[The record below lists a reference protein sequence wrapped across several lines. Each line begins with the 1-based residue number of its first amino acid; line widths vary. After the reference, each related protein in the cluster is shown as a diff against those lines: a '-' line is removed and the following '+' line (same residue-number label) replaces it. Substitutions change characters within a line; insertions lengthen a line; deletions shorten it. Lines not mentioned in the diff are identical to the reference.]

1 MSLTGGSP
9 PLHRP
14 MKVTIGYTQSCNLDC
29 RVCYADCTREPS
41 PREVPGKT
49 WLRLLDEFFEAG
61 VISVMIEGGEPLHR
75 PDVLEVIAHAAP
87 RAMTRLRTNATLVD
101 DAMAARL
108 KSIGLGD
115 TMVDLLG
122 ATAETHDALTGVPG
136 SHARSLAGIRALRRA
151 GLPVTVLV
159 IMNRINHRELQPL
172 LELAHAEGAEAVG
185 VLRPYP
191 LGRMKRDWA
200 ELSLSLD
207 EMMAAIAVLRPPPGL
222 RLMQSWHPN
231 DANCC
236 WQMAAVNAYGHSIG
250 CMYLREYVDYGDVT
264 VMPFLETWEDPLYR
278 HLRAGKVEKSCGG
291 CASTQHTHGGCRSTA
306 FAFHGRW
313 DAPDPFDAGLNDGV
327 DLRVLPSFDPVQDA
341 RTDAP

>member
-1 MSLTGGSP
+1 MRAVGGSP

-14 MKVTIGYTQSCNLDC
+14 MKVTIGYTESCNLDC
-29 RVCYADCTREPS
+29 RVCYADCGRVPSARELPS
-41 PREVPGKT
+41 ST

-87 RAMTRLRTNATLVD
+87 HAMTRLRTNATLVD

-108 KSIGLGD
+108 RAIGLGD
-115 TMVDLLG
+115 AMVDLLG
-122 ATAETHDALTGVPG
+122 ASAATHDALTGVPG
-136 SHARSLAGIRALRRA
+136 SQARSLAGIRALRRA

-159 IMNRINHRELQPL
+159 IMNRLNHREIQPL
-172 LELAHAEGAEAVG
+172 LELAHSEGAEAVG

-191 LGRMKRDWA
+191 LGRMRRDWA
-200 ELSLSLD
+200 ALSLSLD
-207 EMMAAIAVLRPPPGL
+207 EMAAAIAALRPPPGL

-236 WQMAAVNAYGHSIG
+236 WQMAAVNAYGRSIG

-264 VMPFLETWEDPLYR
+264 SIPFLQTWEDPLYR
-278 HLRAGKVEKSCGG
+278 QLRAGKVEASCAG

-313 DAPDPFDAGLNDGV
+313 DAPDPFDAGLNGGL
-327 DLRVLPSFDPVQDA
+327 DLRALPPLPPAPVPPH
-341 RTDAP
+341 AP

>member
-1 MSLTGGSP
+1 MSGAADLVGGSP

-14 MKVTIGYTQSCNLDC
+14 MKVTIGFTQSCNLDC

-41 PREVPGKT
+41 PRELDGAT
-49 WLRLLDEFFEAG
+49 WIGLLDQFFEAG

-75 PDVLEVIAHAAP
+75 PEVLEVIAHAAP

-108 KSIGLGD
+108 KRIGLGD
-115 TMVDLLG
+115 AMVDLLG
-122 ATAETHDALTGVPG
+122 ATAATHDALTGVAG
-136 SHARSLAGIRALRRA
+136 SFARSIAGIRALRRA

-159 IMNRINHRELQPL
+159 IMNRLNHGELQPL

-191 LGRMKRDWA
+191 LGRMRRDWA

-207 EMMAAIAVLRPPPGL
+207 AMMAAIAALAPPAGL

-236 WQMAAVNAYGHSIG
+236 WQMAAVNAYGRSIG

-264 VMPFLETWEDPLYR
+264 AMPFLQTWEDPLYR
-278 HLRAGKVEKSCGG
+278 RLREGKVEASCGG
-291 CASTQHTHGGCRSTA
+291 CASTQGTHGGCRSTA

-313 DAPDPFDAGLNDGV
+313 EAPDPFDAGLNGGV
-327 DLRVLPSFDPVQDA
+327 DLQVLPAAGGTPGA
-341 RTDAP
+341 A